1 MGRRVKHGMI
11 IEVRRP
17 ICLMEVGLQLRP
29 RAGRAQA
36 ILPGVAYKWPE
47 GYSATNKE
55 EFIRRNMP

>member
-1 MGRRVKHGMI
+1 MI

-36 ILPGVAYKWPE
+36 ILPGVAYEWPE